1 MNYEEKEEKIA
12 QVKPWSN
19 LCSTLVLWSFYHG
32 DCHPALIWRAAELN
46 VPCVHAGL
54 SLSGLWTLLLE
65 NNVSHKALVALLAHL
80 IPVEHNS
87 KVSKINRPAC
97 AALARAVSQYTNS
110 NASKNTK
117 ASVNWLKCCVLHS
130 NDSYTRTAFKSEKW
144 NGEPIVEC
152 VSVQHPLL
160 KTHVGKTALDIPEW
174 REMAKHIDWLT
185 KQPSQVACFTEDV
198 KCWEAWDTTWGHKAK
213 NVIPSIAWRRKVWK
227 EEALDDLSWKDE
239 RGPSVRHTLELFQ
252 RQH

>member
-12 QVKPWSN
+12 QVKPQSN
-19 LCSTLVLWSFYHG
+19 LCNTLVFWSFYHS

-87 KVSKINRPAC
+87 KVSQINRPAC
-97 AALARAVSQYTNS
+97 AALARAVSQCTNS
-110 NASKNTK
+110 NTSKNTK
-117 ASVNWLKCCVLHS
+117 ASVNWWKCCVLHS

-144 NGEPIVEC
+144 NGKPIVEC
-152 VSVQHPLL
+152 VCSAS
-160 KTHVGKTALDIPEW
+160 TFGNT
-174 REMAKHIDWLT
+174 
-185 KQPSQVACFTEDV
+185 C
-198 KCWEAWDTTWGHKAK
+198 G
-213 NVIPSIAWRRKVWK
+213 
-227 EEALDDLSWKDE
+227 
-239 RGPSVRHTLELFQ
+239 
-252 RQH
+252 